1 MQKVKSPL
9 NLLPRIFRGEKPGA
23 SAHVA
28 YALASLLIFP
38 CEPSHVLL
46 SLECYWLLPNPRESY
61 SRQKSESSIRD
72 GISSGNLAKV
82 YEIARQHP
90 EIWQQS
96 GEYLEYIERCIETKR
111 ADWELALE
119 LLALFYQH

>member
-1 MQKVKSPL
+1 MQKLRNPL
-9 NLLPRIFRGEKPGA
+9 NLLPRIFRGEKPMPC
-23 SAHVA
+23 AHVA
-28 YALASLLIFP
+28 YGLTNLLIFP

-46 SLECYWLLPNPRESY
+46 SLECYWLLPNPKESY

-82 YEIARQHP
+82 YEIAQQNP

-96 GEYLEYIERCIETKR
+96 GEYLEYIERCI
-111 ADWELALE
+111 
-119 LLALFYQH
+119 